1 MARGTDPVNDP
12 RWEGQDSLSLPNRP
26 AHPDPSRVADSDP
39 DGQAVHGIHG
49 HTDKKHGLIPEDEV
63 RANIA
68 ANDAAYRAELETE
81 RDAVQA
87 AVDSGSGGDEM
98 KARLQNVRAALSPLR
113 ASTRESS
120 DAAGVA
126 RASGSARRGGPVD
139 RGDADGQDGKRGDSI
154 AQNAP
159 VDEKGK

>member
-39 DGQAVHGIHG
+39 DGQAVHGIVG

-68 ANDAAYRAELETE
+68 ANDAGVDACASMR
-81 RDAVQA
+81 RDV
-87 AVDSGSGGDEM
+87 SPP
-98 KARLQNVRAALSPLR
+98 ARLTCP
-113 ASTRESS
+113 
-120 DAAGVA
+120 
-126 RASGSARRGGPVD
+126 
-139 RGDADGQDGKRGDSI
+139 
-154 AQNAP
+154 
-159 VDEKGK
+159 